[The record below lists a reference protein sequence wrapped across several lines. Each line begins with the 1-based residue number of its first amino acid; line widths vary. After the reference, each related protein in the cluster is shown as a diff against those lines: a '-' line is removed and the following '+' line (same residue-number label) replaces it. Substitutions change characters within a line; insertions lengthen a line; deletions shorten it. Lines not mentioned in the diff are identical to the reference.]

1 MAFSWNFIHYANFF
15 MNDHSISDVS
25 GCFEPREPFSWCNT
39 SFSFI
44 RKNKEKR
51 SSSPLSSLLLA
62 HLNVNKQKLV
72 ASLIN

>member
-15 MNDHSISDVS
+15 MSDHPVSDVS
-25 GCFEPREPFSWCNT
+25 GCSEPREPFSWCNT

-44 RKNKEKR
+44 RKNEEER
-51 SSSPLSSLLLA
+51 SSSLSSLFLA
-62 HLNVNKQKLV
+62 HLNPNKQQLV